1 MLLKFK
7 MGAKV
12 SRISRLVKRPL
23 ESRWKVDRMLEKK
36 PKPAPRYPSSQNAVD
51 EERKRN
57 EQLFL
62 QQNQKDDKFLGRL
75 KDFKIDSQDPQ
86 GSVRAT
92 KIGDTSRKLP
102 ESREPRMPRL
112 VGEAP
117 SGKITPLGLSE
128 LFSKRLNDPDK
139 WTDEKLAEHYKL
151 NTETLSSVLKYYSD
165 FAVVKKKDFPRPQDD
180 MSFIE

>member
-1 MLLKFK
+1 MTIKVWVYKSGLIFWSDSKDSEVHRVSVSPWSKNKKHNLKQ
-7 MGAKV
+7 V
-12 SRISRLVKRPL
+12 TPL
-23 ESRWKVDRMLEKK
+23 F
-36 PKPAPRYPSSQNAVD
+36 Q
-51 EERKRN
+51 
-57 EQLFL
+57 
-62 QQNQKDDKFLGRL
+62 
-75 KDFKIDSQDPQ
+75 
-86 GSVRAT
+86 RAT